1 MSSPYSRI
9 ACCVDCDDR
18 AHEVLAEG
26 LRLADGAPGVVHA
39 VHAVAPPH
47 VLMSGPYAYVA
58 PILELREQ
66 AESWLLE
73 LTGELPGVSP
83 VLLDGDPAREVC
95 RWAEETGVDL
105 IIAAAH
111 RGVLERALLG
121 GFASYLAY
129 HAPCAVML
137 LHDAKVGAATAGG
150 PR

>member
-1 MSSPYSRI
+1 MPSPYSRI

-26 LRLADGAPGVVHA
+26 LRLADGSPGVVHV
-39 VHAVAPPH
+39 VHAVAPPRMA
-47 VLMSGPYAYVA
+47 LAGPYAYVA
-58 PILELREQ
+58 PIMEMREQ
-66 AESWLLE
+66 AESWLQE
-73 LTGELPGVSP
+73 LADEVPGVSP
-83 VLLDGDPAREVC
+83 VLLDGNPAREVC

-111 RGVLERALLG
+111 RGVFERVLLG

-137 LHDAKVGAATAGG
+137 LHGTSVGAATVA
-150 PR
+150 

>member
-39 VHAVAPPH
+39 VHVVAPPR
-47 VLMSGPYAYVA
+47 LAPSGPYAYVP

-66 AESWLLE
+66 AESWLRE
-73 LTGELPGVSP
+73 LADDVPGVTP
-83 VLLDGDPAREVC
+83 VLLDGYPAREVC
-95 RWAEETGVDL
+95 HWAEEAGVDL

-137 LHDAKVGAATAGG
+137 LHDTKVVAAMV
-150 PR
+150 